1 MKFQLKKVKPVTLT
15 SSTLVKTEFFNQDK
29 LPLVIKPNFDGV
41 DLIDWIRQQKQF
53 IDEELT
59 KYGAILFRGFDIKN
73 ETLFN
78 YAVSAYDSDLLEY
91 KERSTPR
98 TALGKNIYT
107 ATEYPADQKIPLH
120 NENSYSPNY
129 PLKLW
134 FCCVKSS
141 ATGGQTPLAD
151 SRKIYDHMSGRTRDE
166 FIKSKV
172 KYTRNYGVGIDLD
185 WKTVFQTDSKK
196 DVENYCRT
204 AGIDFKWISNE
215 KLHTEQIRPAVIEHP
230 LTKEKVWFNQA
241 HLFHYTNLP
250 PELRK
255 DLLETTDKNS
265 LSRNA
270 YFGDGSEI
278 PEETLDEIRKIYD
291 QFTVSF
297 YWQEGDL
304 LIVDNLLAAHG
315 RNSYTGDRKI
325 LVAMSGTNSAD

>member
-1 MKFQLKKVKPVTLT
+1 MKFELKKVKPVTLT
-15 SSTLVKTEFFNQDK
+15 SSTLVKTEFFNEDK

-41 DLIDWIRQQKQF
+41 DLIDWISKQKQF
-53 IDEELT
+53 IAEELT
-59 KYGAILFRGFDIKN
+59 KYGAILFRGFDITS

-78 YAVSAYDSDLLEY
+78 QAVSAYDADLLEY

-134 FCCVKSS
+134 FCCVKPSV
-141 ATGGQTPLAD
+141 TGGQTPLAD
-151 SRKIYDHMSGRTRDE
+151 SRKIYDHISGRTRDE

-185 WKTVFQTDSKK
+185 WKTAFQTDSKK
-196 DVENYCRT
+196 NVENYCRN
-204 AGIDFKWISNE
+204 AEIDFEWLSNE
-215 KLHTEQIRPAVIEHP
+215 KLHTEQIRPAVIAHP

-250 PELRK
+250 PEIRK

-278 PEETLDEIRKIYD
+278 TEETLDEIRKIYD

-297 YWQEGDL
+297 YWQKGDL
-304 LIVDNLLAAHG
+304 LIVDNLLTAHG